1 MKVLELL
8 DFKEEIVNLIYILEK
23 DLFGDSSYTFK
34 TIEDMILSEE
44 YKIFISGNDVKGYLI
59 IHNSFDVYE
68 IMKIG
73 VQKEERNKGIGK
85 DLIRYYLENYTK
97 NLFLEVR
104 ESNENAQKFYENI
117 GFKAVGKRKNYY
129 SNGETAILML
139 LETN

>member
-59 IHNSFDVYE
+59 IHDSFDIYE

>member
-1 MKVLELL
+1 M
-8 DFKEEIVNLIYILEK
+8 
-23 DLFGDSSYTFK
+23 FGDSSYTIK

-59 IHNSFDVYE
+59 IHDSFDIYE